1 MRKTK
6 MNKKDLIFY
15 SNYCEYSKEILTIL
29 TKRDLRSKF
38 LLICIDNGKYKI
50 PPIIT
55 SVPTILTAD
64 FSTIYTD
71 INISK
76 YIDSKYPQTKHEQ
89 EIQTFSWEGNNYS
102 ESYSLLEEDNVTNTL
117 NGGNMSSKGFTFLN
131 DNINNVNYINSN
143 EPPKFKDDDD
153 VLKQS
158 KFDIS
163 AYDSYISSR
172 NRDEEQIKKK
182 YHPNNYDRIL

>member
-1 MRKTK
+1 
-6 MNKKDLIFY
+6 MNRKDLIFY
-15 SNYCEYSKEILTIL
+15 SNYCEYSKEVLTML
-29 TKRDLRSKF
+29 TKRNLRSKF

-55 SVPTILTAD
+55 SVPTILTSD

-71 INISK
+71 VNITK
-76 YIDSKYPQTKHEQ
+76 YIDNKYPITKQEQ

-102 ESYSLLEEDNVTNTL
+102 DTYSLLEDDDITNSAI
-117 NGGNMSSKGFTFLN
+117 GGNMSSKGFTFLN
-131 DNINNVNYINSN
+131 DNVNDTSHMNGN

-153 VLKQS
+153 VLKQT